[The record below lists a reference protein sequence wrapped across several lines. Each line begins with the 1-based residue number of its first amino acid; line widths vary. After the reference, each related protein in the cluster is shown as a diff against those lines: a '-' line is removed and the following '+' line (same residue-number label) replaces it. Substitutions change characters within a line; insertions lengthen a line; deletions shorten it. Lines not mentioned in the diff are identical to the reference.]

1 MAAHSQ
7 QLERLEQIYQE
18 SGNSMILLYGRSG
31 MGKRELIKS
40 FLENKRAVYYYATQC
55 SEDEQ
60 RRLMAKTIERICDV
74 RITDDNYAHLFSR
87 IKSGNASKLVLVI
100 DQFEHITKKD
110 PNFILNLIALKERKR
125 YPGPVMILL
134 CSDSLSYVENDL
146 KEEGKALY
154 SKIDEVIKVKEVN
167 FLEIVRTFPNYSV
180 SQSIEVYGV
189 LGGVPG
195 YLQYWN
201 DKKNLRQNICEQVL
215 SPNGRL
221 FSEAEDYITAQL
233 REYGVYYTILSAI
246 AQGKEKLNDIF
257 TYTGYSRP
265 KISVYMKNLMEF
277 EVIEKVLSFET
288 GGNDN
293 AKKGVYRI
301 KNTFLNFWFRFVFP
315 NRSMLYV
322 MSPEQFY
329 DAYIGPEIDAYLNRY
344 FIQVCMEYFE
354 LASAV
359 KQLPIA
365 ISKMGTWVGKK
376 GDVDIVAQ
384 DRYRHTIVGQ
394 CSWSE
399 SQFTYEMFEELK
411 NNIQYAKIKTE
422 YYYLFSAKKFE
433 EKLIQASTEDSKI
446 VLVDMNHL

>member
-1 MAAHSQ
+1 MAVRGP
-7 QLERLEQIYQE
+7 QLERLEQIYKE
-18 SGNSMILLYGRSG
+18 SGNSMILLYGRQG
-31 MGKRELIKS
+31 MEKKELLRF
-40 FLENKRAVYYYATQC
+40 FLQQKKGVYYYATQC
-55 SEDEQ
+55 SEEEQ
-60 RRLMAKTIERICDV
+60 RRLMARTIERVCDV
-74 RITDDNYAHLFSR
+74 KITENSYEQMFNR
-87 IKSGNASKLVLVI
+87 IKSGNASKLVFVI
-100 DQFEHITKKD
+100 DNFENIVKKD
-110 PNFILNLIALKERKR
+110 PDFVANIIALKERKR

-134 CSDSLSYVENDL
+134 CSDSLSYIEYDL
-146 KEEGKALY
+146 PQDAKTLDA
-154 SKIDEVIKVKEVN
+154 KIDERIKVGEVN
-167 FLEIVRTFPNYSV
+167 FLEIVRRFPNYSV

-201 DKKNLRQNICEQVL
+201 DQKSLKQNICEQVL
-215 SPNGRL
+215 SPTGRL
-221 FSEAEDYITAQL
+221 YHAAEDYITAQL

-257 TYTGYSRP
+257 TYTEYSRP

-277 EVIEKVLSFET
+277 EVIEKVQSFET

-301 KNTFLNFWFRFVFP
+301 KNTFLNFWFRFVFQ
-315 NRSMLYV
+315 NRSSLYV
-322 MSPEQFY
+322 MSPEEFY
-329 DAYIGPEIDAYLNRY
+329 DTFIQPDIDAYLNRY

-354 LASAV
+354 LSSAV
-359 KQLPIA
+359 KQLPIV

-399 SQFTYEMFEELK
+399 TQFTYEMFEQLK
-411 NNIQYAKIKTE
+411 KNIEYAKIKTQF
-422 YYYLFSAKKFE
+422 YYLFSAKKFE
-433 EKLIQASTEDSKI
+433 EKLIQASKEDSSI
-446 VLVDMNHL
+446 VLVDMNRL

>member
-1 MAAHSQ
+1 MAVRSP
-7 QLERLEQIYQE
+7 QLERLEQLYQE
-18 SGNSMILLYGRSG
+18 SGNSLIMLYGRPG
-31 MGKRELIKS
+31 MEKKELVQSFLTGKRS
-40 FLENKRAVYYYATQC
+40 VYYYATQC
-55 SEDEQ
+55 SEEEQ
-60 RRLMAKTIERICDV
+60 RRLMARTIERACDV
-74 RITDDNYAHLFSR
+74 KLKEDTYELMFNR
-87 IKSGNASKLVLVI
+87 IKSGNASKLVFVI
-100 DQFEHITKKD
+100 DNFEHIVKKD
-110 PNFILNLIALKERKR
+110 PDFVANIIALKERKR

-134 CSDSLSYVENDL
+134 CSDSLSYVEYDMPQDAKTL
-146 KEEGKALY
+146 A
-154 SKIDEVIKVKEVN
+154 SKVDERIKVSEVN
-167 FLEIVRTFPNYSV
+167 FLEIVRRFPNYSV

-201 DKKNLRQNICEQVL
+201 DKKSLKQNICEQIL
-215 SPNGRL
+215 SPTGRL
-221 FSEAEDYITAQL
+221 FTEAEDYITAQL

-257 TYTGYSRP
+257 AYTGYSRP

-277 EVIEKVLSFET
+277 EVIEKVQSFET

-301 KNTFLNFWFRFVFP
+301 KNTFLNFWFRFVFQ
-315 NRSMLYV
+315 NRSQLYV

-329 DAYIGPEIDAYLNRY
+329 DTYIQPEIDSYLNRY

-354 LASAV
+354 LSSAV
-359 KQLPIA
+359 KQLPIV

-399 SQFTYEMFEELK
+399 PQFTYKMYEELK
-411 NNIQYAKIKTE
+411 QNIQYAKIKTE
-422 YYYLFSAKKFE
+422 FCYLFSAKRFE
-433 EKLIQASTEDSKI
+433 DKLIQASKTDKSI
-446 VLVDMNHL
+446 VLVDMNRL

>member
-1 MAAHSQ
+1 MAVRGP

-18 SGNSMILLYGRSG
+18 SGNSMILLYGRPG
-31 MGKRELIKS
+31 MEKKELIQS
-40 FLENKRAVYYYATQC
+40 FLHQKKGVYYYATQC

-60 RRLMAKTIERICDV
+60 RRLMAKTIERTCDV
-74 RITDDNYAHLFSR
+74 KIKENSYEQMFNR
-87 IKSGNASKLVLVI
+87 IKSGNASKLIFVI
-100 DQFEHITKKD
+100 DNFEHIVKKD
-110 PNFILNLIALKERKR
+110 PDFVANIIALKERKR

-134 CSDSLSYVENDL
+134 CSDSLSYVEVDM
-146 KEEGKALY
+146 KEEKALI
-154 SKIDEVIKVKEVN
+154 SKIDEIIKVKEVN
-167 FLEIVRTFPNYSV
+167 FLEIVRRFPNYSV

-201 DKKNLRQNICEQVL
+201 DKKSLKENICEQIL
-215 SPNGRL
+215 SRSGRL
-221 FSEAEDYITAQL
+221 FHEAEDYITAQL

-246 AQGKEKLNDIF
+246 AQGREKLNDIF
-257 TYTGYSRP
+257 VYTGYSRP

-277 EVIEKVLSFET
+277 EVIEKVQSFET
-288 GGNDN
+288 GGSDN

-301 KNTFLNFWFRFVFP
+301 KNTFLNFWFRFVFQ
-315 NRSMLYV
+315 NRSQLYV
-322 MSPEQFY
+322 MSPEEFY
-329 DAYIGPEIDAYLNRY
+329 DAYIQPEIDAYLNRY

-354 LASAV
+354 LSSAV
-359 KQLPIA
+359 KQLPIV

-399 SQFTYEMFEELK
+399 PQFTYDMFEQLK

-433 EKLIQASTEDSKI
+433 EKLIQASKTDSSI
-446 VLVDMNHL
+446 VLVDMNRL

>member
-1 MAAHSQ
+1 MAIHSQ
-7 QLERLEQIYQE
+7 QLERLEQRYHE
-18 SGNSMILLYGRSG
+18 SGNSIVVLYGRPG
-31 MGKRELIKS
+31 MEKKELIKS
-40 FLENKRAVYYYATQC
+40 FLNQKRGIYYYATQC
-55 SEDEQ
+55 SEEEQ
-60 RRLMAKTIERICDV
+60 RRLMAKTIERSCDI
-74 RITDDNYAHLFSR
+74 RITDNNYVHLFNR
-87 IKSGNASKLVLVI
+87 IKSGNASKLVFVI
-100 DQFEHITKKD
+100 DNFENIVKKD
-110 PNFILNLIALKERKR
+110 PDFITNIIALKERKR
-125 YPGPVMILL
+125 YPGPVMVVL
-134 CSDSLSYVENDL
+134 CSESLSYVENDF
-146 KEEGKALY
+146 KEEAKTLA
-154 SKIDEVIKVKEVN
+154 SKVDEIIKVSEVN
-167 FLEIVRTFPNYSV
+167 FLEIVRCFPNYSV

-189 LGGVPG
+189 LGGVPE

-201 DKKNLRQNICEQVL
+201 DKKDLRQNICEQVL
-215 SPNGRL
+215 SSKGRL
-221 FSEAEDYITAQL
+221 FYEAENYIAAQL

-277 EVIEKVLSFET
+277 EVIEKVQSFET
-288 GGNDN
+288 GGSDN

-315 NRSMLYV
+315 NRSQLYT
-322 MSPEQFY
+322 MAPEEFY
-329 DAYIGPEIDAYLNRY
+329 DAYIGPEIADYLNRY

-354 LASAV
+354 LSSAV
-359 KQLPIA
+359 KQLPIV

-376 GDVDIVAQ
+376 GNVDIVAQ

-399 SQFTYEMFEELK
+399 PQFTYAMFEQLQ

-433 EKLIQASTEDSKI
+433 DKLIQASKENKNI
-446 VLVDMNHL
+446 ILVDMNRL